1 MDAKLTVPLP
11 PELHAFVAREAE
23 REDRSMASVVRRA
36 VAEAAARRERSTV
49 LLRVLCCGKGHR
61 HECGLGYCGDSAHWW
76 SAGAKI
82 GQAKSGCRCQCWAG
96 CAGIRGVS

>member
-36 VAEAAARRERSTV
+36 VAEAAARRQRS
-49 LLRVLCCGKGHR
+49 
-61 HECGLGYCGDSAHWW
+61 
-76 SAGAKI
+76 AK
-82 GQAKSGCRCQCWAG
+82 AAVRDEMREA
-96 CAGIRGVS
+96 V